1 MLPGARIAM
10 VTSDTLNSP
19 EKINAFVAAAEGG
32 EIDVIVG
39 PRAEARGARRH
50 APASPAMS
58 VVITHYN
65 TRI

>member
-1 MLPGARIAM
+1 MIASRPLATAAAVM
-10 VTSDTLNSP
+10 ALL
-19 EKINAFVAAAEGG
+19 VAAARVYVG
-32 EIDVIVG
+32 IHQPVDVIVG